1 MKLSLLSLILASAL
15 TPAIAAAQSLDADA
29 PQYDAGSQY
38 TAELNQSTG
47 HWHLLPAN
55 GQDVVID
62 TGTCGTGAV
71 HPKGLWLLVRDAQG
85 QPELLAPST
94 TPLPAG
100 SPDHIAIQSCD
111 KATGNALA
119 VPQPLIDLLAADT
132 GAVLLDD

>member
-1 MKLSLLSLILASAL
+1 MKTSLLALMLATVL
-15 TPAIAAAQSLDADA
+15 TPAIAAAQTPDTDA

-71 HPKGLWLLVRDAQG
+71 HPKGLWLLVRDANG
-85 QPELLAPST
+85 NPELLAPSS

-111 KATGNALA
+111 KATGDSLA
-119 VPQPLIDLLAADT
+119 VPQQLIDLLAADT